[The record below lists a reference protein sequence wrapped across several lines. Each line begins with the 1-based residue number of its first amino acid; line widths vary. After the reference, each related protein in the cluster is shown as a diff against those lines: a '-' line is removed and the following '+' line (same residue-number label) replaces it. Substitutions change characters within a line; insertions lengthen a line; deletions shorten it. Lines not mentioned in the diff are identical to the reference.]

1 MNINKK
7 ITLLFNTKK
16 EPSADPI
23 LSISGLDALFVA
35 QNVSD
40 FVLSGNDILVWK
52 DKTLN
57 HNDITFSGVLRVFDK
72 LNKTINIPSTNNDSS
87 FTVPLS
93 YTDDYSVIIY
103 ELFNYKNSAS
113 HFTYSA
119 SGYIGENNA
128 SSYMILNTGFTN
140 TFDKT
145 SYPLTIRKH
154 FIRKLSGSLS
164 WVRNGIQLTRL
175 SNNSRPI
182 SFSSLGLS
190 GSITTGN
197 VYAYA
202 FFNRYI
208 SDEECDVVKNNLDLL
223 LNL

>member
-1 MNINKK
+1 MKLSTK
-7 ITLLFNTKK
+7 IMLLSNSAK
-16 EPSADPI
+16 EPSVDPI

-40 FVLSGNDILVWK
+40 FVLSGNDIQVWK
-52 DKTLN
+52 DKTSN

-72 LNKTINIPSTNNDSS
+72 LNKTINIPSTSNDSN
-87 FTVPLS
+87 FTTPLV
-93 YTDDYSVIIY
+93 YNDDYSVVIY

-113 HFTYSA
+113 HFTYST

-128 SSYMILNTGFTN
+128 SSYIIINSGFLN

-145 SYPLTIRKH
+145 SYPLTVRKH

-164 WVRNGIQLTRL
+164 WVRNGITLTRL
-175 SNNSRPI
+175 SSNSRSI

-190 GSITTGN
+190 GAINTGK

-202 FFNRYI
+202 FFNRSI
-208 SDEECDVVKNNLDLL
+208 SDEECDLVKNNLDLV